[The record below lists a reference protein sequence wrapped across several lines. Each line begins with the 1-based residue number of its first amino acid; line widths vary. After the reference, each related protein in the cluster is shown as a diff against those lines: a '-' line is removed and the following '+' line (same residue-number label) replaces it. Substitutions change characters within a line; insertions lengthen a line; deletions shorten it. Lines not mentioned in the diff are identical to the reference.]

1 VELHELWVL
10 LDDTGPAASLTRLED
25 ILITQ
30 GARPLPKIDVR
41 MVMPDGSLI
50 GTTPYLNALGTVGL
64 RLLCTEDEQS
74 SSEILCRKIER

>member
-1 VELHELWVL
+1 
-10 LDDTGPAASLTRLED
+10 
-25 ILITQ
+25 
-30 GARPLPKIDVR
+30 
-41 MVMPDGSLI
+41 MPDGSLI